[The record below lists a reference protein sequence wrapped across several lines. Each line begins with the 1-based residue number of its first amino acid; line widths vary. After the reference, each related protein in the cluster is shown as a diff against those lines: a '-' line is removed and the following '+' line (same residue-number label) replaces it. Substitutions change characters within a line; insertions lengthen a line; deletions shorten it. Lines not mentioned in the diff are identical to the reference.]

1 MVSLVTGG
9 AGFIGSHLCEALVE
23 RGDEVIILDDLST
36 GQRRNIE
43 HLLNNG
49 QARFYQGSILDA
61 ALVDDLVSRCDK
73 VFHLAAVVG
82 VKLVLERPLHVA
94 NVNILGSH
102 NVIAAAAKYRKPM
115 LLASTSEV
123 YGEQEAERFSEDMAS
138 VLGPVNEM
146 RWIYAVSKFNDE
158 YTALAYAQEADLQ
171 VIIAR
176 FFNTTG
182 PRQSSRYGMV
192 VPRFVEAAL
201 KGEPLTVF
209 GDGKQVRSFCH
220 VKDVVRAVLMLADKP
235 ECYGEVFNIGAD
247 EPVTIRELA
256 ERVIATTGSNSEIV
270 HIPYEKVYGRGLRDI
285 RYRVPDISKLRR
297 YTGYAPEYTLQD
309 ILEETTQYYRQ
320 RLGL

>member
-9 AGFIGSHLCEALVE
+9 AGFIGSHLCEALIE

-36 GQRRNIE
+36 GRRSNIE
-43 HLLNNG
+43 HLLDDG
-49 QARFYQGSILDA
+49 QAQFHQGSILDA
-61 ALVDDLVSRCDK
+61 ALVDDLISRSDR

-115 LLASTSEV
+115 VLASTSEV
-123 YGEQEAERFSEDMAS
+123 YGEQEAEQFGEETAS

-146 RWIYAVSKFNDE
+146 RWIYAVSKLNDE
-158 YTALAYAQEADLQ
+158 YTALAYAQEADLKV
-171 VIIAR
+171 VIVR

-201 KGEPLTVF
+201 KNEPLTVF

-235 ECYGEVFNIGAD
+235 EAYGEVFNVGAD
-247 EPVTIRELA
+247 EPVTIEELA
-256 ERVIATTGSNSEIV
+256 RRVIEITGSSSEIKY
-270 HIPYEKVYGRGLRDI
+270 IPYDQVYGRGLRDI
-285 RYRVPDISKLRR
+285 RYRVPDISKLRE
-297 YTGYAPEYTLQD
+297 YTGYSPRYTLED
-309 ILEETTQYYRQ
+309 ILEETAQYYRE